1 MQMRRSINTASFWG
15 LLLCFACSTEQDAIT
30 KIDESPLGAVLLRRI
45 AGGPPFQA
53 AHPIKIDSSTITLV
67 LNGILVRDNPPAQ
80 KTSSESSSVRRLFS
94 GSEVGHVAPLVSEGL
109 RRATPDQQVEFRIG
123 EVTGVLYAYGRSL
136 YVTLTEDRSG
146 VDAAATTGMPNRT
159 TPDGTGFANRMVSFI
174 PEAAQRGSSYRDARS
189 TDTTLVIDYE
199 LLTML
204 PPASL
209 PSASA
214 RTAPTLPPQSGN
226 ADTADPG
233 KRDAEI
239 EALRKELRDIKKQ
252 LADQEAERARS
263 QRTNPLPQ
271 K

>member
-1 MQMRRSINTASFWG
+1 MQVRHCINTACLWG
-15 LLLCFACSTEQDAIT
+15 LLLCFACSTGQDAIT
-30 KIDESPLGAVLLRRI
+30 KIDESPLGAVFLRRL
-45 AGGPPFQA
+45 AGGPKFQA
-53 AHPIKIDSSTITLV
+53 AHPIKIDSSTITLI

-80 KTSSESSSVRRLFS
+80 KNSSESSNVRRLFS

-109 RRATPDQQVEFRIG
+109 RRATPDQEVEFRIG
-123 EVTGVLYAYGRSL
+123 DVTGVLYAYGRSL

-146 VDAAATTGMPNRT
+146 LDAATTTAIANRMS
-159 TPDGTGFANRMVSFI
+159 DGKGFANRTLSFI
-174 PEAAQRGSSYRDARS
+174 PEAAQRGNSYRDARS

-199 LLTML
+199 LLAML

-214 RTAPTLPPQSGN
+214 QNAPTLPPQSGN
-226 ADTADPG
+226 ADKADPV

-239 EALRKELRDIKKQ
+239 EALRKELQDIKKQ

-263 QRTNPLPQ
+263 QRTNPIPQ